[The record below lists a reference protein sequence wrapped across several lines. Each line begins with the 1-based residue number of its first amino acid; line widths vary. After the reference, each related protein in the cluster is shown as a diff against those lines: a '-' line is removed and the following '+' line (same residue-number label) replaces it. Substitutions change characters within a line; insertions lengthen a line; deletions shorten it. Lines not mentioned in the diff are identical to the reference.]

1 MPKKHFLPHP
11 LKEKT
16 TQEAYSRWLSR
27 KAAAHVKRD
36 RGRGHECTNSTY
48 KNLIHQAVLECGGN
62 DFYTGEPLD
71 WSLLSTYSNEKSKA
85 GRHSYKSGFALLPTV
100 DHYEA
105 SSKQASFRICAWR
118 TNDAK
123 NDLTEDNFIELC
135 RRVVAHADKQ
145 QGGKV

>member
-1 MPKKHFLPHP
+1 MPKKHLLPHA
-11 LKEKT
+11 LEGKT

-36 RGRGHECTNSTY
+36 RLRGHLCSNSTY
-48 KNLIHQAVLECGGN
+48 KDLIHHAVIECGGN
-62 DFYTGEPLD
+62 DFYTGESLD
-71 WSLLSTYSNEKSKA
+71 WSLLSTYCNEKSKA
-85 GRHSYKSGFALLPTV
+85 GRHKYKAGFSLLPTV

-105 SSKQASFRICAWR
+105 SSKEASFRICAWR

-123 NDLTEDNFIELC
+123 NDLNETDFIDLC
-135 RRVVAHADKQ
+135 KRVVAHAEKL